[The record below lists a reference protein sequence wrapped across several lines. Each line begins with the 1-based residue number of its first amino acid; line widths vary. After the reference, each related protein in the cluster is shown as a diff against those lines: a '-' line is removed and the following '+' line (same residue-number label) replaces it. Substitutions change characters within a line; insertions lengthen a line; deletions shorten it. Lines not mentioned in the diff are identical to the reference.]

1 MSEVDEEGGKMEIE
15 EHPQKDIKQVDISL
29 KQGSHRHGKPWG
41 GILSQKIGNKLSHG
55 N

>member
-41 GILSQKIGNKLSHG
+41 ESCHRKLAK